1 MELVRLKYQ
10 YFSCYIVRNKII
22 DSEIYGIPQNDPQLG
37 TIVKKWKKNT
47 NNKNVCWSLCT
58 IISRAKINI

>member
-37 TIVKKWKKNT
+37 TVVKKWKNT
-47 NNKNVCWSLCT
+47 QIKLSRCT
-58 IISRAKINI
+58 II